1 MGNKLIV
8 YKFLFYFWR
17 EKTRLFNSRV
27 VHDDVVEIVD
37 AYTDYFYDAFPR
49 CEKLSQIERL
59 VNDMKN
65 KIENDEADRK
75 AGRPTD
81 DEIADAYSWGF

>member
-1 MGNKLIV
+1 MNVAFECAGSDLSGWSLESMK
-8 YKFLFYFWR
+8 YFY
-17 EKTRLFNSRV
+17 
-27 VHDDVVEIVD
+27 DDVVEIVD